1 MSLLTWLDTPA
12 SWALG
17 GLAVGLGLGVN
28 DASVWLLAA
37 GLGGF
42 IVYLWLHGQAERE
55 TETRLFAGGP
65 ALILGWLVGFV
76 IHGLIF

>member
-1 MSLLTWLDTPA
+1 MSLLRLLDTPV

-17 GLAVGLGLGVN
+17 GLAVGVGLGV
-28 DASVWLLAA
+28 DDLSVWLLAA

-42 IVYLWLHGQAERE
+42 VAYLWLHGQAEME
-55 TETRLFAGGP
+55 TEGRLFAGGP
-65 ALILGWLVGFV
+65 ALLMGWLVGFV